1 MEYQELNLYNRHGGE
16 KFIEKNIKKEENNHN
31 LNEDD
36 RRILKV
42 YKKKIIQPKNE
53 IEKLTNL
60 LKKNNI
66 KIN

>member
-1 MEYQELNLYNRHGGE
+1 MEYQELSLYNRHGGE
-16 KFIEKNIKKEENNHN
+16 KFIKKNIKKEENNQN

-42 YKKKIIQPKNE
+42 YKKKIIQQRNE

-60 LKKNNI
+60 LKKHNI
-66 KIN
+66 TIN